1 MYIIAY
7 MYFKKT
13 KELSGGLETKGLSNC
28 DSAIIVIYLYNEI
41 QGINSDWIRGVFA
54 LEYVKVR
61 VNGRM
66 IIFYFAEWNVA

>member
-1 MYIIAY
+1 MCIII
-7 MYFKKT
+7 
-13 KELSGGLETKGLSNC
+13 LLLGGLETKGLSNC
-28 DSAIIVIYLYNEI
+28 DSAIIIIYLYNEI
-41 QGINSDWIRGVFA
+41 QGINSDWVRGVFA

>member
-1 MYIIAY
+1 MYIIIL
-7 MYFKKT
+7 
-13 KELSGGLETKGLSNC
+13 LSGGLETKGPSNC
-28 DSAIIVIYLYNEI
+28 DSAIIIIYLYNEI
-41 QGINSDWIRGVFA
+41 QGINSDWVRGVFA